1 MLHPLGA
8 MVLLQGVI
16 STPACRVASAT
27 LARSTAPSM
36 LLLPVAHTTRQ
47 YLATAVCS
55 GGLAL
60 CSQGALVLAF
70 RRSNNRILQRSAGF
84 TAHHIIALLFMIVA
98 TAVGFAG
105 WFSPSA
111 ATASA
116 AARVLVAD
124 GTARWLSAMLL
135 GELLL
140 WDFPCSLFIPKLQVP
155 VIIGHHVGL
164 LATAALACVA
174 PLYWGTF
181 YLGWAELSNIP
192 LQLIDTLEHAQGVA
206 AEVDAPAATC
216 VARCDLALL
225 LRLLPARPRHRLH
238 RRHGARPVPRHPIR
252 AAHRWRAAGPPPRLP
267 GPRIRLQRA
276 DALLVRR
283 SGGQGAGH
291 RHVGFGRLVW

>member
-1 MLHPLGA
+1 MV
-8 MVLLQGVI
+8 VLLR
-16 STPACRVASAT
+16 PACRVASAT

-60 CSQGALVLAF
+60 CAQGALVLAF
-70 RRSNNRILQRSAGF
+70 RRSSNRILQRSAGF
-84 TAHHIIALLFMIVA
+84 TAHHIVALCFMIVA
-98 TAVGFAG
+98 SAVGFAG

-140 WDFPCSLFIPKLQVP
+140 WDFPCSVFIPKLQVP
-155 VIIGHHVGL
+155 VIIGHHIGL

-206 AEVDAPAATC
+206 AEVDAPAAT
-216 VARCDLALL
+216 ARR
-225 LRLLPARPRHRLH
+225 LRA
-238 RRHGARPVPRHPIR
+238 
-252 AAHRWRAAGPPPRLP
+252 WR
-267 GPRIRLQRA
+267 
-276 DALLVRR
+276 DAIWPFFCASFLLVRVIGFTAVTAR
-283 SGGQGAGH
+283 GLYPDILSALPAAGALRRPLLGFLGLGTAFNALMLFWFAEAAGKALGIVTWDSGVSSGSTKTQ
-291 RHVGFGRLVW
+291 

>member
-1 MLHPLGA
+1 
-8 MVLLQGVI
+8 
-16 STPACRVASAT
+16 
-27 LARSTAPSM
+27 
-36 LLLPVAHTTRQ
+36 
-47 YLATAVCS
+47 
-55 GGLAL
+55 
-60 CSQGALVLAF
+60 LAF

-206 AEVDAPAATC
+206 AEVDAPAAT
-216 VARCDLALL
+216 ARR
-225 LRLLPARPRHRLH
+225 LRA
-238 RRHGARPVPRHPIR
+238 
-252 AAHRWRAAGPPPRLP
+252 WR
-267 GPRIRLQRA
+267 
-276 DALLVRR
+276 DAIWPFFCASFLLVRVIGFTAVTAR
-283 SGGQGAGH
+283 GLYPDILSALPTAGALRAPLLGFLGLGSAFNALMLFWFAEAVGKALGIVTWDSGVSSGSAKTQ
-291 RHVGFGRLVW
+291 